1 MTVRYFTIRCFEIV
15 RCRSEWRVESED
27 CERRCKEYSSVTQQT
42 SPKRIE
48 LYIYTY
54 TMPQQSLPS
63 GQDWN
68 PVNAGRATSSGGGL
82 KAVPKTAQELSL
94 AKARGLVTTEKR
106 MGAGGNQSAHSG
118 GVLSARKLEEADD
131 VGTIAKVD
139 KSLSKAIMQVRF

>member
-1 MTVRYFTIRCFEIV
+1 
-15 RCRSEWRVESED
+15 
-27 CERRCKEYSSVTQQT
+27 
-42 SPKRIE
+42 
-48 LYIYTY
+48 
-54 TMPQQSLPS
+54 MPQQSLPS

-139 KSLSKAIMQVRF
+139 KSLSKAIMQVRVLKRVSTWRIYR

>member
-27 CERRCKEYSSVTQQT
+27 CERRCKEYSSVTQQLHQNI
-42 SPKRIE
+42 SN
-48 LYIYTY
+48 YTY